1 LGWGAGL
8 GAGGCELGGRGI
20 HRLQAGMGAAHG
32 HSGESCLVARRLWK
46 SDPTRLARVDPALVR
61 GTAGYGRVPLPHALG
76 RMDPHAPAK

>member
-32 HSGESCLVARRLWK
+32 YGGESCDGVQEPGDAE
-46 SDPTRLARVDPALVR
+46 S
-61 GTAGYGRVPLPHALG
+61 PHALAG
-76 RMDPHAPAK
+76 